1 MAILLYNTECINH
14 INFILLM
21 YVRYMKCG
29 LMSGINVLKFV
40 MYQAVIDFG
49 PNAHNTNMHPDTY
62 H

>member
-1 MAILLYNTECINH
+1 
-14 INFILLM
+14 M

-49 PNAHNTNMHPDTY
+49 PKAHNTNMHPDTY